1 VWRRATLDLRAH
13 AYALEM
19 TGPDVRDSRGR
30 NLRDLRV
37 SVTDRCN
44 FRCPYCM
51 PRELFGP
58 DHVFLPADQVLSVD
72 EIARLV
78 RVFVRLGVRKV
89 RLTGG
94 EPLLRPDL
102 EQLVWQIATTPGVE
116 DLALT
121 TNGALLARRA
131 AGLFAAGLHRVTVS
145 LDSLDPGM
153 FAELADT
160 KVPLARVLDGI
171 AAAREAGTQPVKL
184 NAVLRRGRND
194 AGLLDLVEFARE
206 HGDVLR
212 FIEFMDVG
220 TTNGWQGAQVVTA
233 REVLERVCAVHPLE
247 PIEEP
252 RDGQVAERWRYLDG
266 GGELGLVSS
275 VTRPFCGDCVR
286 ARLTA
291 TGELHTCLFS
301 AAGHDLRT
309 PLRAGATQDELL
321 ALVQDLWRVRD
332 DRYSELRGTVA
343 MTSRPE
349 MSYLGG

>member
-1 VWRRATLDLRAH
+1 
-13 AYALEM
+13 M
-19 TGPDVRDSRGR
+19 RDTRGR
-30 NLRDLRV
+30 ALRDLRV

-58 DHVFLPADQVLSVD
+58 DHVFLPQDQVLSID
-72 EIARLV
+72 EIAVLV

-102 EQLVWQIATTPGVE
+102 ESLVAQIAATPGVE

-121 TNGALLARRA
+121 TNGALLAKRA

-145 LDSLDPGM
+145 LDSLDPVVFG
-153 FAELADT
+153 ELADT
-160 KVPLARVLDGI
+160 KVPLGRVLAGI
-171 AAAREAGTQPVKL
+171 DAAREAGARPVKL
-184 NAVLRRGRND
+184 NAVLQRGRND
-194 AGLLDLVEFARE
+194 DGLLDLVDYARE

-212 FIEFMDVG
+212 LIEFMDVG
-220 TTNGWQGAQVVTA
+220 TTNGWHGAQVVTA
-233 REVLERVCAVHPLE
+233 AEVLERVSAVHPLE
-247 PIEEP
+247 PVEEP

-266 GGELGLVSS
+266 RGELGLVSS

-301 AAGHDLRT
+301 AAGHDLRS
-309 PLRAGATQDELL
+309 PLRSGASEDDLL
-321 ALVQDLWRVRD
+321 AHVQDLWRVRD
-332 DRYSELRGTVA
+332 DRYSELRGTVPA
-343 MTSRPE
+343 APRPE